1 MIQVHKLWLIVEVG
15 VTGKGRKLLVPW
27 SKASWHL
34 LREQGEKNS
43 NIYGG
48 ICHRSKGTLGKE
60 KISEP
65 DKREIIADLN
75 LRAKT
80 IQLLRS

>member
-1 MIQVHKLWLIVEVG
+1 MAHG
-15 VTGKGRKLLVPW
+15 GGGSDGKGRKLLVPW

-75 LRAKT
+75 LRAKQFNFLEAE
-80 IQLLRS
+80 IK